1 MTVLAIES
9 AGSVASVAILKDNR
23 IVGEYSIN
31 TGTKHSETLLPMTDA
46 LIKSIGMEI
55 SDIDYIAV
63 SVGPGSFTGL
73 RIGISQAKAMAYA
86 FNKLTVAVP
95 TLKTLATVGVTP
107 GIICSVMDARRAHVY
122 CGLYEYNSVNSD
134 TDTKAQACAKQY
146 KLEKIE
152 ENTLIS
158 AEELVEKL
166 NASGREVTFVGDGIA
181 VLEKFL
187 ENATF
192 TYKYALPTEIELSA
206 AKVAYAAVDMIE
218 AGELTTAS
226 ALNAEYLRPSQAERT
241 KEAKDNYIIR
251 EIQASD
257 AAGAAEIEKIAI
269 GDGAWSEETLKD
281 VVSKDDA
288 SYLVA
293 CCGDTICGLVGAWIS
308 LDEAEIT
315 NVAVHPEYRRKGIAR
330 ALLRELIT
338 RGRKNGVKRFV
349 LEVRKSNKKAINLY
363 ESMNFEFVGER
374 KDFYSRPKEDACIY
388 ELG

>member
-1 MTVLAIES
+1 MS
-9 AGSVASVAILKDNR
+9 
-23 IVGEYSIN
+23 
-31 TGTKHSETLLPMTDA
+31 
-46 LIKSIGMEI
+46 SIGNFL
-55 SDIDYIAV
+55 Y
-63 SVGPGSFTGL
+63 
-73 RIGISQAKAMAYA
+73 
-86 FNKLTVAVP
+86 TVF
-95 TLKTLATVGVTP
+95 
-107 GIICSVMDARRAHVY
+107 
-122 CGLYEYNSVNSD
+122 
-134 TDTKAQACAKQY
+134 
-146 KLEKIE
+146 
-152 ENTLIS
+152 LIS
-158 AEELVEKL
+158 L
-166 NASGREVTFVGDGIA
+166 
-181 VLEKFL
+181 
-187 ENATF
+187 
-192 TYKYALPTEIELSA
+192 
-206 AKVAYAAVDMIE
+206 
-218 AGELTTAS
+218 
-226 ALNAEYLRPSQAERT
+226 
-241 KEAKDNYIIR
+241 
-251 EIQASD
+251 

-269 GDGAWSEETLKD
+269 GDGAWSEEALKD

>member
-1 MTVLAIES
+1 MWEKQHFQTVLAIES

-107 GIICSVMDARRAHVY
+107 GIICSVM
-122 CGLYEYNSVNSD
+122 
-134 TDTKAQACAKQY
+134 
-146 KLEKIE
+146 
-152 ENTLIS
+152 
-158 AEELVEKL
+158 
-166 NASGREVTFVGDGIA
+166 
-181 VLEKFL
+181 

-269 GDGAWSEETLKD
+269 GDGAWSEEALKD

-349 LEVRKSNKKAINLY
+349 LEV
-363 ESMNFEFVGER
+363 
-374 KDFYSRPKEDACIY
+374 
-388 ELG
+388 

>member
-73 RIGISQAKAMAYA
+73 RIGISQVKAMAYA

-166 NASGREVTFVGDGIA
+166 HLWVT
-181 VLEKFL
+181 E
-187 ENATF
+187 
-192 TYKYALPTEIELSA
+192 
-206 AKVAYAAVDMIE
+206 
-218 AGELTTAS
+218 
-226 ALNAEYLRPSQAERT
+226 
-241 KEAKDNYIIR
+241 
-251 EIQASD
+251 
-257 AAGAAEIEKIAI
+257 
-269 GDGAWSEETLKD
+269 
-281 VVSKDDA
+281 
-288 SYLVA
+288 
-293 CCGDTICGLVGAWIS
+293 
-308 LDEAEIT
+308 
-315 NVAVHPEYRRKGIAR
+315 
-330 ALLRELIT
+330 
-338 RGRKNGVKRFV
+338 
-349 LEVRKSNKKAINLY
+349 
-363 ESMNFEFVGER
+363 
-374 KDFYSRPKEDACIY
+374 
-388 ELG
+388 